1 MNIPRRAY
9 AQYREKPK
17 FMAWLEIA
25 HKLGGSIESASEAVR
40 KSYDIDKAEG
50 EVLNVIGRIVV
61 VDRGFISDIPLGQV
75 SFAEDE
81 DAPQFG
87 DVDAMMSEETAA
99 SDSTMSDEIFRIAI
113 KAKINKN
120 NGDATIPS
128 ILRQVNNLIP
138 TLGYVAVVEDSGDM
152 SFNIEFQGE
161 VSNILRWALFNA
173 DLIQRPA
180 GVQFNGF
187 QELTDVIFFGD
198 EDAMFT
204 SFDDVVFA
212 PV

>member
-1 MNIPRRAY
+1 MDIPRRAY
-9 AQYREKPK
+9 SQYRDKPK

-25 HKLGGSIESASEAVR
+25 HKLGGNIELAAEAVR
-40 KSYDIDKAEG
+40 KSYDINTAEG
-50 EVLNVIGRIVV
+50 EILNVIGRIVV
-61 VDRGFISDIPLGQV
+61 IDRGFISDIPLGQV
-75 SFAEDE
+75 SFAEDD

-87 DVDAMMSEETAA
+87 DIDAMMSEETAA

-152 SFNIEFQGE
+152 SFRIEFQGE

-180 GVQFNGF
+180 GVEFNGF
-187 QELTDVIFFGD
+187 QELTDVTFFGD
-198 EDAMFT
+198 ADAMFT

-212 PV
+212 PI